1 MKTTIST
8 LALGLLFSP
17 MALAGMDCSDPM
29 HAQMSECKAKEKKI
43 KFWVAPMDANYRR
56 DAPGKSPMGMDLI
69 PVYEEA
75 IDDEKPTMVE
85 AAKAKEKKIKFWVA
99 PMDANYRRD
108 EPGKSPMGMDLVP
121 VYEEAIDDEKPK
133 RAMPKMDHSKMDHS
147 KMAMPAIPVSDGSM
161 DKDVPYPYE
170 VHKMEDDPVLTKFNL
185 EQLEVHDA
193 DGSNPITWE
202 AEAWVGKDINKL
214 WFKTEGERT
223 NGETEEF
230 ELQALYS
237 RAIDPYWDFQVGAR
251 KDFKPESR
259 NWGVLGLKGVAP
271 YYFET
276 DVALF
281 VGESGRSALRVQ
293 SEYEL
298 MLSQKTALSPE
309 IELNF
314 HGKDDEAIGVG
325 SGLSDISLGLRLR
338 HEFKREFAPYVGIE
352 WTKKFGNT
360 ADFARDEGEDVS
372 DTQLVLGI
380 KAWF

>member
-1 MKTTIST
+1 MKTKITS
-8 LALGLLFSP
+8 LALGLLISP
-17 MALAGMDCSDPM
+17 IALAEMDCSDPM
-29 HAQMSECKAKEKKI
+29 HAQMSECKAK
-43 KFWVAPMDANYRR
+43 M
-56 DAPGKSPMGMDLI
+56 
-69 PVYEEA
+69 
-75 IDDEKPTMVE
+75 
-85 AAKAKEKKIKFWVA
+85 
-99 PMDANYRRD
+99 
-108 EPGKSPMGMDLVP
+108 
-121 VYEEAIDDEKPK
+121 
-133 RAMPKMDHSKMDHS
+133 AMPKMDHSKMDHS
-147 KMAMPAIPVSDGSM
+147 KMAMPKMDHSKMDHSKMAKPAMKMDHSKMDHSKMAMPVGKSSKSSGMDCSDPMHAQMSACKSAKPAIPVSDGSM

-202 AEAWVGKDINKL
+202 AEAWLGKDINKL

-237 RAIDPYWDFQVGAR
+237 RAIDPYWEFQVGVR
-251 KDFKPESR
+251 KDFQPESR
-259 NWGVLGLKGVAP
+259 NWGVVGLKGLAP

-338 HEFKREFAPYVGIE
+338 HEFKREFAPYVGVE

-360 ADFARDEGEDVS
+360 ADFARNEGEDVS

>member
-1 MKTTIST
+1 MKTKITS
-8 LALGLLFSP
+8 LALGLLISP
-17 MALAGMDCSDPM
+17 IALAEMDCSDPM
-29 HAQMSECKAKEKKI
+29 HAQMSECKAK
-43 KFWVAPMDANYRR
+43 M
-56 DAPGKSPMGMDLI
+56 
-69 PVYEEA
+69 
-75 IDDEKPTMVE
+75 
-85 AAKAKEKKIKFWVA
+85 
-99 PMDANYRRD
+99 
-108 EPGKSPMGMDLVP
+108 
-121 VYEEAIDDEKPK
+121 
-133 RAMPKMDHSKMDHS
+133 AMPKMDHSKMDHS
-147 KMAMPAIPVSDGSM
+147 KMAMPAGKPSTSSGMDCSDPMHAQMDACKAQATMPKKAGEMDHSKMAMPAGKSSKSSGMDCSDPMHAQMSACKSAKPAISVSDGSM

-237 RAIDPYWDFQVGAR
+237 RAIDPYWEFQVGVR
-251 KDFKPESR
+251 KDFQPESR
-259 NWGVLGLKGVAP
+259 NWGVVGLKGLAP

-314 HGKDDEAIGVG
+314 HGKDDEVIGVG

-338 HEFKREFAPYVGIE
+338 HEFKREFAPYVGVE
-352 WTKKFGNT
+352 WTKKFGKT